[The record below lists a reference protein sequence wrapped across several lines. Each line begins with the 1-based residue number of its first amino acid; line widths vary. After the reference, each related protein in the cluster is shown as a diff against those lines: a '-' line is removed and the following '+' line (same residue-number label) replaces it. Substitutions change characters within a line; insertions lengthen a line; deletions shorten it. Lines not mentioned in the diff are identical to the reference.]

1 MRNSTVRAVNRL
13 TTRWAAAAQAPA
25 GNTGTVFTAAGLWPL
40 LALLADGSGGP
51 ARAELAQALGIP
63 AEAAGQAARELLAA
77 LAGVRG
83 LRTATGLWTDAGLPL
98 EEDWS
103 AKLPAGARGR

>member
-1 MRNSTVRAVNRL
+1 MRNSTVRAVNQL
-13 TTRWAAAAQAPA
+13 TARWASVAHTPD

-51 ARAELAQALGIP
+51 ARAELAQALDIP
-63 AEAAGQAARELLAA
+63 AEAAGPAARELLAA

-83 LRTATGLWTDAGLPL
+83 LRTATGLWTGAGLP
-98 EEDWS
+98 WRRTGRRS
-103 AKLPAGARGR
+103 SRPAPGEH